1 MARLTVLGVNFV
13 TKPHAQPLAVALRL
27 TGPLKLPRLVIVIVE
42 LIEVPAGIVSV
53 GGLAD
58 ILKP

>member
-1 MARLTVLGVNFV
+1 LV

-27 TGPLKLPRLVIVIVE
+27 TGPLKLPRLVTVIVE
-42 LIEVPAGIVSV
+42 LIDVPAGIVSV